1 MEAAVDRPSV
11 VAAVDR
17 PVRAVAAAAGHIVV
31 VAHTAVAHTGRELVV
46 VILDAR
52 MVALLEERMRA
63 VGRGLRLVDRLA
75 VGLRVWL
82 EEDERVVD

>member
-1 MEAAVDRPSV
+1 V

-17 PVRAVAAAAGHIVV
+17 PVPAAAVAAAGHIVAV
-31 VAHTAVAHTGRELVV
+31 VHTAVAHTGRERVV

-75 VGLRVWL
+75 VGLFSPSPW
-82 EEDERVVD
+82 